1 MIAGKT
7 KAALNKAD
15 MKRKARMKLSS
26 LYPADWVIG
35 TLALVVIFAAL
46 YFLRV
51 DSAALTPN
59 EQMLQN
65 VD

>member
-1 MIAGKT
+1 
-7 KAALNKAD
+7 
-15 MKRKARMKLSS
+15 MKLSS
-26 LYPADWVIG
+26 LYPANWVVAS
-35 TLALVVIFAAL
+35 LAIVVIFAAI

>member
-1 MIAGKT
+1 
-7 KAALNKAD
+7 
-15 MKRKARMKLSS
+15 MKLSS

-46 YFLRV
+46 YFMRV

>member
-1 MIAGKT
+1 
-7 KAALNKAD
+7 
-15 MKRKARMKLSS
+15 MKLSS
-26 LYPADWVIG
+26 LYPANWVVAS
-35 TLALVVIFAAL
+35 LAIVVIFAGI